1 MPGREGASLWERF
14 ESREGA
20 EIGVSLITPHLVR
33 QLQKKLYL
41 KAKQDSDSRLCAAG
55 VNCMRLRANPIGEPD
70 AANLHVRFDERG
82 AETEAMVWTATP
94 AFGESCRQQLSPRPN
109 ATAPLLDSTA
119 AATRENDRRRSA
131 IQDRPWP
138 VSSRGIMGH
147 DQPEGRGAGGEVLSW
162 VRHGSFR
169 YPDRSGG
176 IARRLRR

>member
-119 AATRENDRRRSA
+119 AATRGNDKSGAHRRHGQATHQHCASV
-131 IQDRPWP
+131 RPWHLW
-138 VSSRGIMGH
+138 VMLSFQG
-147 DQPEGRGAGGEVLSW
+147 EGFGTFYIWQTIRKTSP
-162 VRHGSFR
+162 
-169 YPDRSGG
+169 PDRG
-176 IARRLRR
+176 RR